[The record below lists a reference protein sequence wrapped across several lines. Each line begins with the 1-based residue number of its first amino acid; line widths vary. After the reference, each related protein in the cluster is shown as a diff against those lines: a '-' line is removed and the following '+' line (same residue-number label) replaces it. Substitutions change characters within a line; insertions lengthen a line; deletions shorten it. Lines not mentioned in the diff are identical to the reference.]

1 MRYRFFFVA
10 AFTQWLKMH
19 GESRLYAHTLMFWWT
34 QQQHHLSQTCN
45 KSFIFILFN
54 TCTTHKRQRHSIW
67 DEKNTQKIFQPY
79 ASIRYASYLPRM
91 LFPLYNLHHHRT
103 SVCYHCT
110 LIRVTF
116 FFLPIWCCS
125 QPMFL
130 CSLLHSVQKSYI
142 YCFILIL
149 SILISCNEKILSMI
163 PDARGDINAS
173 FRSELNHHIFFCVA
187 VSGFEN
193 QAIIYFPSEKRW
205 KYDRNS
211 WNRSLFDKRIRL

>member
-1 MRYRFFFVA
+1 MNVTKRRHSRRSRIALDLTQSSTNTHRAMRYRFFFVA
-10 AFTQWLKMH
+10 AFSQWLKMH

-67 DEKNTQKIFQPY
+67 EEKNTQKIFQPY

-142 YCFILIL
+142 YIVSFWYCLFL
-149 SILISCNEKILSMI
+149 SAATRKYSQWSQTLEEISM
-163 PDARGDINAS
+163 RH
-173 FRSELNHHIFFCVA
+173 F
-187 VSGFEN
+187 
-193 QAIIYFPSEKRW
+193 
-205 KYDRNS
+205 DRN
-211 WNRSLFDKRIRL
+211 

>member
-1 MRYRFFFVA
+1 
-10 AFTQWLKMH
+10 MH

-67 DEKNTQKIFQPY
+67 EEKNTQKIFQPY

-125 QPMFL
+125 QHPCSCAHYFTRFKNHIYILFHFDIVYSYQLQRENTLNDPRRSKRYQCVISIGIKSSYFFL
-130 CSLLHSVQKSYI
+130 CGSKWLWKSGNYI
-142 YCFILIL
+142 F
-149 SILISCNEKILSMI
+149 SEWKAVKI
-163 PDARGDINAS
+163 
-173 FRSELNHHIFFCVA
+173 RSKFL
-187 VSGFEN
+187 
-193 QAIIYFPSEKRW
+193 K
-205 KYDRNS
+205 
-211 WNRSLFDKRIRL
+211 

>member
-1 MRYRFFFVA
+1 MLCDTVFFFVA
-10 AFTQWLKMH
+10 AFSQWLKMH

-67 DEKNTQKIFQPY
+67 EEKNTQKIFQPY

-142 YCFILIL
+142 YIVSFWYCLFL
-149 SILISCNEKILSMI
+149 SAATRKYSQWSQTLEEISM
-163 PDARGDINAS
+163 RH
-173 FRSELNHHIFFCVA
+173 F
-187 VSGFEN
+187 
-193 QAIIYFPSEKRW
+193 
-205 KYDRNS
+205 DRN
-211 WNRSLFDKRIRL
+211 

>member
-1 MRYRFFFVA
+1 MLCDTVFFFVA
-10 AFTQWLKMH
+10 AFSQWLKMH

-67 DEKNTQKIFQPY
+67 EEKNTQKIFQPY

-125 QPMFL
+125 QHPCSCAHYFTRFKNHIYIVSFWYCLFL
-130 CSLLHSVQKSYI
+130 SAATRKYSQWSQTLEE
-142 YCFILIL
+142 
-149 SILISCNEKILSMI
+149 ISM
-163 PDARGDINAS
+163 RH
-173 FRSELNHHIFFCVA
+173 F
-187 VSGFEN
+187 
-193 QAIIYFPSEKRW
+193 
-205 KYDRNS
+205 DRN
-211 WNRSLFDKRIRL
+211 